1 MSAGDTDPNPDAD
14 GVLADEPFD
23 CPGCPGTTEA
33 WPRTVAS
40 DEAGDYW
47 HPLCLLAA
55 HPQIEKRDPAKE
67 CPDCGAP
74 SPYRPLTY
82 GEETRVCWVCWE
94 RFPTDAPKRD
104 DVEVLPVEDWK
115 DE

>member
-1 MSAGDTDPNPDAD
+1 MNAPAGDADPGAD
-14 GVLADEPFD
+14 EIPTDEPFD
-23 CPGCPGTTEA
+23 CPGCAVETEN
-33 WPRTVAS
+33 WPHTVAS
-40 DEAGDYW
+40 DETGDYW

-55 HPQIEKRDPAKE
+55 HPQIEKRDSAKE

-82 GEETRVCWVCWE
+82 GEETRVCWTCWE
-94 RFPTDAPKRD
+94 RFPADAPKRD
-104 DVEVLPVEDWK
+104 GVEIRPVEEWR